1 MLIIDEY
8 DRPYS
13 DMTTEPSEVERIL
26 KFFGNFYLNSAKSN
40 KNVEHILVAGITRP
54 IMTQLTGQAFDL
66 HINIHPRELLKYFGY
81 SYDDVLKLAAVVE
94 PPIEGGEIIENMQK
108 WYNGNFVS
116 I

>member
-8 DRPYS
+8 DRPYRC
-13 DMTTEPSEVERIL
+13 MTMEPSEVERVVE
-26 KFFGNFYLNSAKSN
+26 FFGNFYLASGKSN

-54 IMTQLTGQAFDL
+54 NMTELSGQSFDL
-66 HINIHPRELLKYFGY
+66 HINIHPQELLKYFGY